1 MRVYLGM
8 LFLVV
13 LFSILM
19 SQRRI
24 YSQSN
29 TIVKYDDL
37 GQILFIFC
45 TSVLVIVAGFR
56 WFVGTDYGGY
66 FWGYGKRVREWY
78 DYLIEFNEPGLSIL
92 AKIASL
98 IYDNP
103 VTMFF
108 LASLITVVL
117 YANTIKKYSNDFL
130 FSMCLYIFVGSW
142 HGPFN
147 GVRQYLAAAVLFAGH
162 RFIYEKKLFK
172 YILVV
177 LVAMAF
183 HRTAIIMLPI
193 YFLVGKRFTWKNI
206 GVVAIVVA
214 LIRFSYDSIFA
225 TMSYFKG
232 SDVTQYDYMNTD
244 VNLLR
249 ICVALAPVLIA
260 IYMKKRVLSQDPE
273 TQMYIML
280 LTINA
285 GLSLATQGSAYLARG
300 GIYTE
305 TYMVFAIPK
314 LLKCFNKGSRQI
326 AILLVCGCY
335 FIYWLYSLRA
345 TGVMNYNWCFGNM

>member
-1 MRVYLGM
+1 MKVYLGM

-13 LFSILM
+13 LFSVLM
-19 SQRRI
+19 SRRRI
-24 YSQSN
+24 RTQTN

-56 WFVGTDYGGY
+56 WFVGTDYGWY
-66 FWGYGKRVREWY
+66 FWGYGKRVCEWY

-117 YANTIKKYSNDFL
+117 YVNTIKKYSNDFL

-142 HGPFN
+142 HGSFN

-177 LVAMAF
+177 LLAMSF

-193 YFLVGKRFTWKNI
+193 YFLVGKRYTWKNI
-206 GVVAIVVA
+206 GVVVIVVG
-214 LIRFSYDSIFA
+214 LIRFSYDNIFA

-260 IYMKKRVLSQDPE
+260 IYMKKWVLSQDPE

-305 TYMVFAIPK
+305 TYMVFAIPR
-314 LLKCFNKGSRQI
+314 LLKCFNKDSRKI
-326 AILLVCGCY
+326 VPLIVCGCY
-335 FIYWLYSLRA
+335 FIYWLYSLRT